1 MKIKPSNHQQN
12 TQSLKLSKD
21 LINIIEQQIENKKA
35 SDGYLTLSFRD
46 PTYSSE
52 TGGYHPVEIL
62 INAAGQVQ
70 YITDFTFFCQ
80 EGGYAEL
87 VKELDFD
94 FNLGLFQHMG
104 RDYPLE
110 EGAELFQI
118 FQSNFCSYYES
129 GVFEVEVS

>member
-1 MKIKPSNHQQN
+1 MKIKPSNHQK
-12 TQSLKLSKD
+12 TQSLNLSKD

-62 INAAGQVQ
+62 INADGQVQ
-70 YITDFTFFCQ
+70 YITDFSFVGQ
-80 EGGYAEL
+80 GGYAEL
-87 VKELDFD
+87 VKEIDFD
-94 FNLGLFQHMG
+94 FSLGLFQHMG
-104 RDYPLE
+104 RDFPLE
-110 EGAELFQI
+110 QGAELFKI

-129 GVFEVEVS
+129 GVYEVEVS

>member
-1 MKIKPSNHQQN
+1 MKIKLSNQQQN

-46 PTYSSE
+46 PTYSAE

-62 INAAGQVQ
+62 INADGQVQ
-70 YITDFTFFCQ
+70 YITDFSFVGQ
-80 EGGYAEL
+80 GGYAEL

-94 FNLGLFQHMG
+94 FSLNIFQQMG

-110 EGAELFQI
+110 QGAGLFKI

-129 GVFEVEVS
+129 GVYEVEVS

>member
-46 PTYSSE
+46 PTYSAE

-62 INAAGQVQ
+62 INAEGSVQ
-70 YITDFTFFCQ
+70 YITDFSFVGQ
-80 EGGYAEL
+80 GGYAEL

-94 FNLGLFQHMG
+94 FSLGLFQHMG

-110 EGAELFQI
+110 QGAELFKI

-129 GVFEVEVS
+129 GVYEVEVS